1 MTNLQ
6 KSWLENV
13 AVDVV
18 ADIDLDRGG
27 LNVVVVVIAYAQ
39 DIAWGL
45 KRAKLFFV
53 VIALTFIA
61 MAFQKLGD

>member
-6 KSWLENV
+6 KSWFEDV

-18 ADIDLDRGG
+18 ADENLDRGG
-27 LNVVVVVIAYAQ
+27 LNVVVVVITYAQ

-61 MAFQKLGD
+61 MAFQNLGD